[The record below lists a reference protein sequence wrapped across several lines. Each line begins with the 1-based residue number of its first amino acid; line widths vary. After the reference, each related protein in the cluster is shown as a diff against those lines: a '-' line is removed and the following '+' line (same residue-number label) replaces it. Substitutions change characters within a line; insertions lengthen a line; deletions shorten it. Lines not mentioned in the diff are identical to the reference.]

1 MSHAGALTYDGEVPL
16 SARREQPMSEY
27 TVVQGDNLTRIAA
40 RHHIRHWQNVY
51 LAAENAAFRALR
63 ANPNLIHPGDVIHI
77 PDLAEVQA
85 MDQRPVFVR
94 HDVPLF
100 TQSAE
105 TCWRATG
112 RMLYLRQY
120 RTADVA
126 QFNRTIGERY
136 SSLETGLASEFWAD
150 FYTRKLGMT
159 ETVITGPND
168 LHRLIAT
175 RGPVIVAIGDGDS
188 AHSMVMAGYD
198 ILRGRY
204 LVLDPAAG
212 EVLTFAAEVIGSG
225 SGSGASTAGAT
236 LDDFQTGPATWQNMA
251 RWLWIFDT
259 TVHQRVFHY

>member
-1 MSHAGALTYDGEVPL
+1 
-16 SARREQPMSEY
+16 MSEY
-27 TVVQGDNLTRIAA
+27 TVVRGDNLTRIAQ
-40 RHHIRHWQNVY
+40 RHRIHHWQNIY
-51 LAAENAAFRALR
+51 LATENTDFRALR
-63 ANPNLIHPGDVIHI
+63 PNPDLIQPGDVIHI
-77 PDLAEVQA
+77 PELADIRPMEL
-85 MDQRPVFVR
+85 RPVFVR

-112 RMLYLRQY
+112 KMLYLRQY
-120 RTADVA
+120 RTATVA
-126 QFNRTIGERY
+126 HFNTTIGTRY

-150 FYTRKLGMT
+150 FYTRRLGMT
-159 ETVITGPND
+159 ETLVTGPND

-175 RGPVIVAIGDGDS
+175 RGPLIVAVGDGDS

-212 EVLTFAAEVIGSG
+212 EEMTFAAEVIVTGSG
-225 SGSGASTAGAT
+225 TRPAPGAASEGAT
-236 LDDFQTGPATWQNMA
+236 LDDFRTGPATWQNMA

>member
-1 MSHAGALTYDGEVPL
+1 
-16 SARREQPMSEY
+16 MSEY
-27 TVVQGDNLTRIAA
+27 TVVSGDNLTRIAA
-40 RHHIRHWQNVY
+40 RHHIHHWQAIY

-63 ANPNLIHPGDVIHI
+63 PNPDLIYPGDVIHI
-77 PDLAEVQA
+77 PRLDEVSSL
-85 MDQRPVFVR
+85 DQRPVFVR
-94 HDVPLF
+94 RDVPLF

-112 RMLYLRQY
+112 KMLYLRQY
-120 RTADVA
+120 RMATVA
-126 QFNRTIGERY
+126 QFNSTIGERY
-136 SSLETGLASEFWAD
+136 SGLETGLASEFWAD

-168 LHRLIAT
+168 LLRLIAT

-212 EVLTFAAEVIGSG
+212 EEMTFAAEVIVTGSG
-225 SGSGASTAGAT
+225 TRPAPDAGTSGAT
-236 LDDFQTGPATWQNMA
+236 LDDFRTGPATWQNMS